1 MRNPF
6 RRKNFTDD
14 QLIEAWGRGEVFLKL
29 NGPTPEEQAKLLAA
43 LNQSSAAV
51 EPPPAPAVE
60 VARRGAQPAQEA
72 RPAGFPPDECR
83 CGGHIG
89 WIDRGDSYEGSC
101 HGPCKMPHFRS
112 KQREPRSIAEFAE
125 TIDLLQQE
133 NEALHRE
140 NKRLRSELNQAVAQ
154 RDIVT
159 EIHAAD
165 IEAARIAAAGLEAFR
180 IEGSSYPHS
189 SAEALHRE
197 NKRLRSELNQAV
209 AQRDIARAQRDEA
222 RATSGRMS
230 P

>member
-6 RRKNFTDD
+6 RRKSFSEIHAAD
-14 QLIEAWGRGEVFLKL
+14 IEAAR
-29 NGPTPEEQAKLLAA
+29 QAASGLGAFRVGGSSYPH
-43 LNQSSAAV
+43 SSAVV
-51 EPPPAPAVE
+51 EPTPPAPAVE
-60 VARRGAQPAQEA
+60 VARRGAQPAQEE

-83 CGGHIG
+83 CGGHVG
-89 WIDRGDSYEGSC
+89 WIDRGDHWNGSC
-101 HGPCKMPHFRS
+101 HGCGMLHFRS
-112 KQREPRSIAEFAE
+112 KYGSIRSIAGLIER
-125 TIDLLQQE
+125 IDILQQE

-165 IEAARIAAAGLEAFR
+165 IDAARIAAAGLEAFR
-180 IEGSSYPHS
+180 IEGSSYPQS

-222 RATSGRMS
+222 RAANGRMS